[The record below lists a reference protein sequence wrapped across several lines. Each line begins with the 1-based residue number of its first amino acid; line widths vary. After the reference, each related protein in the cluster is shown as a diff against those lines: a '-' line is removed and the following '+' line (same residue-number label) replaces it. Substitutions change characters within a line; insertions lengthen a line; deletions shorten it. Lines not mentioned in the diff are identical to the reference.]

1 MTSYSSSGRVN
12 QDVLGNLMT
21 SDFDQ
26 IVSQYSGDADMGGAL
41 NAQNFGLKMHQ
52 QNVNKLNRDI
62 EKQKEVIT
70 QIKQVSDDTERRNEE
85 IQTQYNKKIA
95 YNNRIVT
102 ETQKLDDLETPE
114 NTKQLSML
122 RALVGFNE
130 NLKNQENQFKANCKK
145 QRTTLQEQIE
155 KLKAEIP
162 TSGKSQEA
170 QMIDATYAEDLEK
183 LKKMRQYAAKRNRDI
198 VLIERKI
205 DEIPSRTELAQYTRQ
220 FVELYETVA
229 SKETETRQYFTSYNT
244 LEDTKKFLQKEVSI
258 LNSIGENYKAAMSS
272 KSSKEQL
279 LTSLNEI
286 VKSVGQNVD
295 KMDQKLN
302 NEKETKSK
310 INEKYTSLV
319 EKERLYYKATKEFLE
334 ECKKNEMLL
343 NHQKQ
348 QSQSE

>member
-229 SKETETRQYFTSYNT
+229 SKRNRDKTIFYF
-244 LEDTKKFLQKEVSI
+244 L
-258 LNSIGENYKAAMSS
+258 
-272 KSSKEQL
+272 
-279 LTSLNEI
+279 
-286 VKSVGQNVD
+286 
-295 KMDQKLN
+295 
-302 NEKETKSK
+302 
-310 INEKYTSLV
+310 
-319 EKERLYYKATKEFLE
+319 
-334 ECKKNEMLL
+334 
-343 NHQKQ
+343 
-348 QSQSE
+348 